1 MQNLD
6 LKNVYEN
13 MDFSSD
19 DAPPSPSASSESSNG
34 ETEETYA
41 REMAHTTKAVNDIL
55 NTAKE
60 LSGGGKKKKKKSS
73 ATKKKATPKA
83 KRKSATAVKTR
94 KTKRKIKGG
103 SGTKRDMSNSPFMR
117 PHLISPELQQVV
129 QQTHLP
135 RPHVVRELWKYIK
148 GANPSGKNL
157 QDPSNMRNIKC
168 DAALKAVFGQSEIN
182 MFAMQKKLS
191 EHLTK
196 TS

>member
-19 DAPPSPSASSESSNG
+19 DAPPSPSASSESSQG
-34 ETEETYA
+34 DLDETYS
-41 REMAHTTKAVNDIL
+41 REMAQTTNAVNDIL
-55 NTAKE
+55 GTSKE
-60 LSGGGKKKKKKSS
+60 LGGGGKKKAAAS
-73 ATKKKATPKA
+73 TKKKAAPKR
-83 KRKSATAVKTR
+83 KKSATAAKKTR
-94 KTKRKIKGG
+94 KTKRKIQGG
-103 SGTKRDMSNSPFMR
+103 SGTKRDMSNSPFMK

-168 DAALKAVFGQSEIN
+168 DAALKAVFGKSEIN
-182 MFAMQKKLS
+182 MFEMQKKLS
-191 EHLTK
+191 AHLTK

>member
-19 DAPPSPSASSESSNG
+19 DAPPSPSASSESSHG
-34 ETEETYA
+34 DAHETYT
-41 REMAHTTKAVNDIL
+41 REMAQTTEAVNDIL
-55 NTAKE
+55 NTSKE
-60 LSGGGKKKKKKSS
+60 LSGGGKKKKKKKSS
-73 ATKKKATPKA
+73 A
-83 KRKSATAVKTR
+83 KRKKSDKGKKAR
-94 KTKRKIKGG
+94 KVKRKIKGG

-168 DAALKAVFGQSEIN
+168 DAALKAVFGRSEIN
-182 MFAMQKKLS
+182 MFEMQKELS
-191 EHLTK
+191 AHLTK

>member
-19 DAPPSPSASSESSNG
+19 DAPPSPSASSESSQG
-34 ETEETYA
+34 DMDETYS
-41 REMAHTTKAVNDIL
+41 REMAQTTNAVNDIL
-55 NTAKE
+55 STSKE
-60 LSGGGKKKKKKSS
+60 LGGGGKKKAAAPTKKKGSKRKKSPAKKKSN
-73 ATKKKATPKA
+73 A
-83 KRKSATAVKTR
+83 KRK
-94 KTKRKIKGG
+94 KIKGG
-103 SGTKRDMSNSPFMR
+103 SGTKRDMSNSPFMK

-168 DAALKAVFGQSEIN
+168 DAALKAVFGKSEIN
-182 MFAMQKKLS
+182 MFEMQKKLS
-191 EHLTK
+191 AHLTK